1 MGALL
6 IIVIA
11 FLSLSLLLYF
21 TQSRLLFFP
30 MKDVGGTPSDAGLE
44 YEHVKFKTG
53 DGFNLSGW
61 YIPADSAL
69 LTVLF
74 CHGNGGNISTLLGT
88 IKQHHQTGLNVF
100 VFDYRGYGD
109 SEGSPDEEGTYL
121 DVEAAREYLVQER
134 GVTDSHLVLVGR
146 SLGGAV
152 ASWLAAKHPP
162 RALILES
169 TFTSLAD
176 LASEIYPYLPVRPLL
191 RFEYNTLGRVK
202 DIHSPLLVIHS
213 PTDEVIPYHHGE
225 RLFEHANEPKE
236 FMQIIGG
243 HNDGFQ
249 ISAVQYEQGLRAF
262 LKLHAG
268 L

>member
-1 MGALL
+1 MGVVL
-6 IIVIA
+6 IIVIIM
-11 FLSLSLLLYF
+11 FSLSLLLYF
-21 TQSRLLFFP
+21 TQSRLLYFP
-30 MKDVGGTPSDAGLE
+30 MKEIGGTPEDAGLA
-44 YEHVKFKTG
+44 YETVKFKTG
-53 DGFNLSGW
+53 DGVNLSGW
-61 YIPADSAL
+61 YVPADSAL

-74 CHGNGGNISTLLGT
+74 CHGNGGNISTLLAT
-88 IKQHHQTGLNVF
+88 IKQLHRIGLNIL

-109 SEGSPDEEGTYL
+109 SEGNPDEEGTYL
-121 DVEAAREYLVQER
+121 DVEAAREYLVRER
-134 GVTDSHLVLVGR
+134 GVTDSRLVLVGR

-162 RALILES
+162 RALVLES
-169 TFTSLAD
+169 TFTSLVD
-176 LASEIYPYLPVRPLL
+176 LASEIYPYLPVRTLL
-191 RFEYNTLGRVK
+191 RFEYHTLGRVK
-202 DIHSPLLVIHS
+202 NIRSPLLVIHS

-236 FMQIIGG
+236 FMEIIGG

-249 ISAVQYEQGLRAF
+249 ISAVQYEEGLKAF